1 MKRKQSND
9 ENNENDKDTEINK
22 KDISFFEITEKK
34 LMNFDDYMNIVN
46 FDQGE
51 NIPIEDIAEYYK
63 GLSAFCLWK
72 NCFDDEYCIIST
84 LAGGLIFL
92 KLADGNHVYLSNFSF
107 IFNNILFEVFV
118 L

>member
-1 MKRKQSND
+1 LKNYLKKKQSND
-9 ENNENDKDTEINK
+9 ENKKDNDVEDTEINK

-34 LMNFDDYMNIVN
+34 LMNFDDYINILN
-46 FDQGE
+46 FDQAE
-51 NIPIEDIAEYYK
+51 NISIGDIAEYYK

-92 KLADGNHVYLSNFSF
+92 KLEDGNHVFF
-107 IFNNILFEVFV
+107 IKFLF
-118 L
+118 